1 MVALVGS
8 VEKSLV
14 QKCGQGYKVTTKNI
28 VDVLGDALELGGTV
42 TWGAVAYCG
51 IDDML
56 EYKLDPPRGNKMRA
70 ALVTI
75 IGLEQGES
83 SSSVVLEKVQT
94 VDAAELDGAINAFKK
109 LRTLG
114 RHIKGSPE
122 ALGSSKRHAAPALM
136 SPVPTKVCRT
146 LQRSPTATSLPA
158 DDAGE
163 EETHP
168 SELSSKSPDTKG

>member
-1 MVALVGS
+1 
-8 VEKSLV
+8 
-14 QKCGQGYKVTTKNI
+14 
-28 VDVLGDALELGGTV
+28 
-42 TWGAVAYCG
+42 
-51 IDDML
+51 
-56 EYKLDPPRGNKMRA
+56 MRA

-83 SSSVVLEKVQT
+83 SSSVVLEKVQA
-94 VDAAELDGAINAFKK
+94 VDAADLKGAINAFKK

-168 SELSSKSPDTKG
+168 SEVSAKSPDTKG